1 LKALTK
7 NQKSTLRTLKHRFAV
22 HFDKGYPADSKLLAY
37 THVKKEWQANGS
49 REGINRDLLDALEKK
64 GMITC
69 ESTYDRRTG
78 QFNPVADSWG
88 YSIVVINVY
97 VKLTGKGRVER
108 C

>member
-1 LKALTK
+1 
-7 NQKSTLRTLKHRFAV
+7 
-22 HFDKGYPADSKLLAY
+22 
-37 THVKKEWQANGS
+37 
-49 REGINRDLLDALEKK
+49 
-64 GMITC
+64 MITC